1 MKQLMKGEILPKT
14 SLVPP
19 KRYANML
26 PDEGLLN
33 FVLDR
38 SQGCRHITLIDPG
51 KQSSEEAT
59 IRAITA
65 INAGSSM
72 IFVGGSTDTPDE
84 IVHKTCKTIQEALEL
99 QIFAASQD
107 PSSDEEMW
115 RVPVVLFPGG
125 AHALS
130 PAADGITFMM
140 LMNSQ
145 IRRFLIGEQLHGAP
159 YLEKFGVEALPTG
172 YLVFSPG
179 GKVGEVGEAELI
191 EADQIELV
199 NSYALTAKMF
209 GFKILYLEAGSGAS
223 TQVDPNCIESA
234 RGVDELCL
242 IVGGGIR
249 TREQA
254 AKAAKAGANWIVTG
268 TLTEDASSMEEL
280 GRRISEVVA
289 GIQSSS

>member
-1 MKQLMKGEILPKT
+1 
-14 SLVPP
+14 
-19 KRYANML
+19 ML

-33 FVLDR
+33 YVLDR
-38 SQGCRHITLIDPG
+38 SHGCRHITLIDPG

-59 IRAITA
+59 RRAITA
-65 INAGSSM
+65 INSGSRM

-84 IVHKTCKTIQEALEL
+84 VVHKTCKTIQEALEL

-107 PSSDEEMW
+107 PTSDEEMW
-115 RVPVVLFPGG
+115 RVPVILFPGG

-145 IRRFLIGEQLHGAP
+145 IRRFLIGEQLNGAP
-159 YLEKFGVEALPTG
+159 YLDKFGVEALPTG

-191 EADQIELV
+191 ETNQTELV

-223 TQVDPNCIESA
+223 TQVDSKCIESA
-234 RGVDELCL
+234 RKVDELCL

-249 TREQA
+249 SREQA
-254 AKAAKAGANWIVTG
+254 AKAANAGANWIVTG
-268 TLTEDASSMEEL
+268 TLTEDAPSMEEL
-280 GRRISEVVA
+280 GRRIAEVVA
-289 GIQSSS
+289 GTQSSS

>member
-1 MKQLMKGEILPKT
+1 
-14 SLVPP
+14 
-19 KRYANML
+19 ML
-26 PDEGLLN
+26 PDEGLMN
-33 FVLDR
+33 YFLDR

-51 KQSSEEAT
+51 KQTTEIAT
-59 IRAITA
+59 RRAIAA
-65 INAGSSM
+65 IDSGSRM

-84 IVHKTCKTIQEALEL
+84 VVHETCKSIQEALEL
-99 QIFAASQD
+99 QVFASSQD
-107 PSSDEEMW
+107 PSSNEDKW
-115 RVPVVLFPGG
+115 KVPVVLFPGG

-145 IRRFLIGEQLHGAP
+145 IRRFLVGEQLRGAP

-179 GKVGEVGEAELI
+179 GKVGEVGEAELV
-191 EADQIELV
+191 EPGQTELV

-223 TQVDPNCIESA
+223 TQVDTNSIKAA
-234 RGVDELCL
+234 RTVDELCL

-249 TREQA
+249 NATHA
-254 AKAAKAGANWIVTG
+254 ANAANAGANWIVTG
-268 TLTEDASSMEEL
+268 TLTEDASSLDEL
-280 GRRISEVVA
+280 SQRISDVVA
-289 GIQSSS
+289 GAQSSSS

>member
-1 MKQLMKGEILPKT
+1 MKSPKT
-14 SLVPP
+14 SFIPYRRFP
-19 KRYANML
+19 NML
-26 PDEGLLN
+26 PDEGLMN
-33 FVLDR
+33 YILDR
-38 SQGCRHITLIDPG
+38 SQGCRHVTLIDPG
-51 KQSSEEAT
+51 KQTSEIAT
-59 IRAITA
+59 RRAIAA
-65 INAGSSM
+65 INSGSKM

-84 IVHKTCKTIQEALEL
+84 EVHETCKSIQEALEL
-99 QIFAASQD
+99 QIFASSQD
-107 PSSDEEMW
+107 PSSDEDKW
-115 RVPVVLFPGG
+115 KIPVVLFPGG

-145 IRRFLIGEQLHGAP
+145 IRRFLVGEQLRGAP

-179 GKVGEVGEAELI
+179 GKVGEVGEAELV
-191 EADQIELV
+191 EPGQTELV

-223 TQVDPNCIESA
+223 TQVDVNCIEAA
-234 RGVDELCL
+234 RVVDELCL

-249 TREQA
+249 SSEQA
-254 AKAAKAGANWIVTG
+254 ANAAKAGANWIVTG

-280 GRRISEVVA
+280 SQRISDVVSGA
-289 GIQSSS
+289 QSSSS

>member
-1 MKQLMKGEILPKT
+1 
-14 SLVPP
+14 
-19 KRYANML
+19 ML
-26 PDEGLLN
+26 PDIGLMN
-33 FVLDR
+33 YVLDR

-51 KQSSEEAT
+51 KQSSEVAT
-59 IRAITA
+59 RRAIAA
-65 INAGSSM
+65 IEAGSRM
-72 IFVGGSTDTPDE
+72 IFVGGSTGTPDE
-84 IVHKTCKTIQEALEL
+84 VVHETCKTIQEALEL

-107 PSSDEEMW
+107 PTSQEEKW

-145 IRRFLIGEQLHGAP
+145 IRRFLVGEQLRGAP

-191 EADQIELV
+191 NSNEIELV

-223 TQVDPNCIESA
+223 TQVSAECIGAA
-234 RGVDELCL
+234 RKVDELCL

-249 TREQA
+249 SKEQA
-254 AKAAKAGANWIVTG
+254 ALAANSGANWIVTG
-268 TLTEDASSMEEL
+268 TLTEDATDMEQL
-280 GRRISEVVA
+280 RSRISEVVQGA
-289 GIQSSS
+289 QSSSS

>member
-1 MKQLMKGEILPKT
+1 MPKT

-234 RGVDELCL
+234 REVDELCL